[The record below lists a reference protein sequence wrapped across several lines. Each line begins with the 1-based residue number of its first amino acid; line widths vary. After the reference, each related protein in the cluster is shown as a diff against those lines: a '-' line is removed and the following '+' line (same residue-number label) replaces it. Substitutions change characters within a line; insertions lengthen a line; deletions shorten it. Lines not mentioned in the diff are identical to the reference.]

1 MKLIFAM
8 YCLLM
13 LAACHKEPKEVPEE
27 FDFDKEPAGT
37 YFQGVINFRI
47 QNQEGKDLLW
57 GENRVPDE
65 QIQVLYRENGKKKV
79 YFRKNVI
86 APWVHGFVV
95 HRLREGDEWLDNGYL
110 ELYLIVPDIPKKLE
124 NNTLIQLVSYTYL
137 RLGKG
142 KQQREITLKAEWDY
156 CRDKGLVLFKVRKV
170 YIDNKLFWYDDMYPY
185 PVLTVK

>member
-79 YFRKNVI
+79 YFRKTLLPLGCM
-86 APWVHGFVV
+86 A
-95 HRLREGDEWLDNGYL
+95 LSCTACAKEMNGWTTATWNS
-110 ELYLIVPDIPKKLE
+110 I
-124 NNTLIQLVSYTYL
+124 
-137 RLGKG
+137 
-142 KQQREITLKAEWDY
+142 
-156 CRDKGLVLFKVRKV
+156 
-170 YIDNKLFWYDDMYPY
+170 
-185 PVLTVK
+185 